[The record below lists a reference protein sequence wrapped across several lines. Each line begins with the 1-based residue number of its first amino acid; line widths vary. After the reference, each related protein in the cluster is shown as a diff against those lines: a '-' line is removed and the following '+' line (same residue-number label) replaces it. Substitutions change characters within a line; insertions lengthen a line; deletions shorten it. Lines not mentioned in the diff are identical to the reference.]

1 MKNGLCFGVFV
12 GILGMLAACW
22 SLPAAEST
30 EASKYTGPG
39 SCSSPS
45 CHGGVQAR
53 DQTTVLQN
61 EYSTW
66 VVRDKH
72 AHAFVNLTNPVGM
85 RIAKIMGLPSP
96 DTAPRCLA
104 CHALDVPADQRA
116 RTFDL
121 SDGVGC
127 ENCHGPAS
135 AWLGP
140 HTTRGW
146 KYEKSLELGLYDT
159 RDLVKRSEKCLSC
172 HLGTPEKTVDH
183 ELIAAGHPDLYF
195 ELDSFTSVMPPHWK
209 EVDPDPWLAVRAM
222 GVGQAVQLREQL
234 KRVAR
239 ESQSGIWPEY
249 GELDCF
255 ACHHDLTAAKDS
267 WRQERG
273 YAGRRP
279 GNAPFNLSRYVVLN
293 HVIQDADPGAT
304 HELQTAIEK
313 VYGGV
318 TALKG
323 DRRQVAADATSASE
337 LAGRLAARLNSMKFD
352 QPQTLRLMKSI
363 AGDGDGIA
371 AQGER
376 SAEQATMAL
385 DSLFI
390 AYTKNGKLAH
400 DAQIRA
406 GINGLFRQLED
417 PSSYNGFKFAA
428 AIKSLPPLI
437 E

>member
-1 MKNGLCFGVFV
+1 MKSALCFGFV
-12 GILGMLAACW
+12 AAFCLAAGC
-22 SLPAAEST
+22 LRAAEG
-30 EASKYTGPG
+30 AQPSKYTGPG

-72 AHAFVNLTNPVGM
+72 AHAFMNLTNPVGV

-104 CHALDVPADQRA
+104 CHALDVPPDDRA

-121 SDGVGC
+121 TDGVGC

-146 KYEKSLELGLYDT
+146 SYQKSLDLGLYDT
-159 RDLVKRSEKCLSC
+159 RDLVKRSEKCLTC
-172 HLGTPEKTVDH
+172 HLGTPEKSVDH

-195 ELDSFTSVMPPHWK
+195 ELDSFMSVMPPHWK
-209 EVDPDPWLAVRAM
+209 ETDNDPWFAVRAM
-222 GVGQAVQLREQL
+222 AVGQAVQLREQL
-234 KRVAR
+234 KRVTR
-239 ESQSGIWPEY
+239 ESQNGIWPEY
-249 GELDCF
+249 SELDCF
-255 ACHHDLTAAKDS
+255 ACHHNLVAAKDS

-273 YAGRRP
+273 YTGRRP
-279 GNAPFNLSRYVVLN
+279 GNPPFNLSRYVVLH
-293 HVIQDADPGAT
+293 HVIQDADPGALRD
-304 HELQTAIEK
+304 LQAGIDQ
-313 VYGGV
+313 VYTGV
-318 TALKG
+318 TALNSN
-323 DRRQVAADATSASE
+323 RLQVAAQASSTAD
-337 LAGRLAARLNSMKFD
+337 LAGRLATRLNSMKFD
-352 QPQTLRLMKSI
+352 MPQTLRLMKSI
-363 AGDGDGIA
+363 ASDADGIA
-371 AQGER
+371 SQGER
-376 SAEQATMAL
+376 AAEQATMAL

-390 AYTKNGKLAH
+390 AYSKNSKLAN
-400 DAQIRA
+400 DTQIRA
-406 GINGLFRQLED
+406 GINGLFRQLDD
-417 PSSYNGFKFAA
+417 PSAYNGFKFAA
-428 AIKSLPPLI
+428 AMKNLNSQI

>member
-1 MKNGLCFGVFV
+1 MKQA
-12 GILGMLAACW
+12 LGMRLLLGSLLAGGC
-22 SLPAAEST
+22 LVAADNAEP
-30 EASKYTGPG
+30 SKYTGPG

-45 CHGGVQAR
+45 CHGGVQPR
-53 DQTTVLQN
+53 DQTTVQQN

-72 AHAFVNLTNPVGM
+72 SHAFENLTNPVGT

-121 SDGVGC
+121 TDGVGC

-146 KYEKSLELGLYDT
+146 KYERSIELGLYDT

-195 ELDSFTSVMPPHWK
+195 ELDSFMSVMPGHWK
-209 EVDPDPWLAVRAM
+209 EVDTDPWFAVRAM
-222 GVGQAVQLREQL
+222 AVGQAVQLREQL

-239 ESQSGIWPEY
+239 ESQGGIWPEY
-249 GELDCF
+249 AELDCF
-255 ACHHDLTAAKDS
+255 ACHHNLTAAKDS

-279 GNAPFNLSRYVVLN
+279 GNPPFNLSRYVVFH
-293 HVIQDADPGAT
+293 HVVQDADPGAT
-304 HELQTAIEK
+304 RELEAGINQVFA
-313 VYGGV
+313 GV
-318 TALKG
+318 TGLNA
-323 DRRQVAADATSASE
+323 DRKQVALDANSASE
-337 LAGRLAARLNSMKFD
+337 QAGRLAQRLNGMKFD
-352 QPQTLRLMKSI
+352 PPQTLRLLKSI
-363 AGDGDGIA
+363 AADGDRIA
-371 AQGER
+371 GQGER

-390 AYTKNGKLAH
+390 AYTRSEKLGN

-406 GINGLFRQLED
+406 GINGLFQQLED
-417 PSSYNGFKFAA
+417 PSLFNGLKFAA
-428 AIKSLPPLI
+428 ALKDLSSLLP
-437 E
+437 

>member
-1 MKNGLCFGVFV
+1 MKAGLCFGIVT
-12 GILGMLAACW
+12 GILAACA
-22 SLPAAEST
+22 SIHAAEAP
-30 EASKYTGPG
+30 EPSKYTGPG

-53 DQTTVLQN
+53 DQTSVLQN

-72 AHAFVNLTNPVGM
+72 AHAFVNLTNPVGL

-104 CHALDVPADQRA
+104 CHALDVPVDQRA

-121 SDGVGC
+121 TDGVGC

-159 RDLVKRSEKCLSC
+159 RDLVKRSEKCLTC
-172 HLGTPEKTVDH
+172 HLGTAEKSVDH

-195 ELDSFTSVMPPHWK
+195 ELDSFMSVMPPHWK
-209 EVDPDPWLAVRAM
+209 EVDTDPWFPVRAM
-222 GVGQAVQLREQL
+222 AVGQAVQLREQL

-239 ESQSGIWPEY
+239 ESTNGIWPEY
-249 GELDCF
+249 AELDCF
-255 ACHHDLTAAKDS
+255 ACHHNLVAAKDS

-273 YAGRRP
+273 YPGRRP
-279 GNAPFNLSRYVVLN
+279 GNPPFNLSRFVVLN
-293 HVIQDADPGAT
+293 HVVQDSDPAAARDLKAGIDQIYA
-304 HELQTAIEK
+304 
-313 VYGGV
+313 GV
-318 TALKG
+318 TALNSN
-323 DRRQVAADATSASE
+323 RAQVASEATGASE
-337 LAGRLAARLNSMKFD
+337 IAGRLAARLNAMKFD
-352 QPQTLRLMKSI
+352 QAQTLRLLKSI
-363 AGDGDGIA
+363 SGDADGISE
-371 AQGER
+371 QGER
-376 SAEQATMAL
+376 AAEQATMAL

-390 AYTKNGKLAH
+390 AYAKNGKLGN
-400 DAQIRA
+400 DAQIRGA
-406 GINGLFRQLED
+406 INGLFRQLDD
-417 PSSYNGFKFAA
+417 PSAYNGFQFAA
-428 AIKSLPPLI
+428 ALKSLNALI

>member
-1 MKNGLCFGVFV
+1 MNGRFCFS
-12 GILGMLAACW
+12 LAAAI
-22 SLPAAEST
+22 LLVNGRLAAADAEP
-30 EASKYTGPG
+30 SKYTGPG

-45 CHGGVQAR
+45 CHGGVQPR
-53 DQTTVLQN
+53 TDTTVLQN

-72 AHAFVNLTNPVGM
+72 AHAFINLTNPVGT

-104 CHALDVPADQRA
+104 CHALDVPPDQRA

-121 SDGVGC
+121 TDGVGC

-146 KYEKSLELGLYDT
+146 NYDKSLELGMYNT
-159 RDLVKRSEKCLSC
+159 RDLVHRSEKCLSC
-172 HLGTPEKTVDH
+172 HLGTPDKFVDH

-195 ELDSFTSVMPPHWK
+195 ELDSFISVMPAHWN
-209 EVDPDPWLAVRAM
+209 EVDKDPWFGVRAL

-249 GELDCF
+249 SELDCF
-255 ACHHDLTAAKDS
+255 ACHHSLTAAKDS

-273 YAGRRP
+273 YADHRP
-279 GNAPFNLSRYVVLN
+279 GNTPFNLSRYVVLR
-293 HVIQDADPGAT
+293 H
-304 HELQTAIEK
+304 LIEQSDSAAAQQLK
-313 VYGGV
+313 SEIDKLYALV
-318 TALKG
+318 TALG
-323 DRRQVAADATSASE
+323 SDRRQIASQATTTAE
-337 LAGRLAARLNSMKFD
+337 LAERLAQRFDSAKFD
-352 QPQTLRLMKSI
+352 QAGAMRLMKSI
-363 AGDGDGIA
+363 SADADPISE
-371 AQGER
+371 QGER

-385 DSLFI
+385 DSLFV
-390 AYTKNGKLAH
+390 AYTKNSKLANEPR
-400 DAQIRA
+400 IRA
-406 GINGLFRQLED
+406 GINALFRQLDD
-417 PSSYNGFKFAA
+417 PSAYNGFAFARELKNLSA
-428 AIKSLPPLI
+428 LLP
-437 E
+437 

>member
-1 MKNGLCFGVFV
+1 MKNACVA
-12 GILGMLAACW
+12 GIVLSALLMGGRT
-22 SLPAAEST
+22 SAAET
-30 EASKYTGPG
+30 GEPSKYTGPG
-39 SCSSPS
+39 SCSSPA
-45 CHGGVQAR
+45 CHGGVQPR

-61 EYSTW
+61 EYATW

-121 SDGVGC
+121 TDGVGC

-146 KYEKSLELGLYDT
+146 SYEKSLQLGLYDT
-159 RDLVKRSEKCLSC
+159 RDLVKRSEKCLTC

-195 ELDSFTSVMPPHWK
+195 ELDSFMSVMPPHWK
-209 EVDPDPWLAVRAM
+209 EKDTDPWFPVRAM
-222 GVGQAVQLREQL
+222 AVGQAVQLREQL

-239 ESQSGIWPEY
+239 ESQNGIWPEY
-249 GELDCF
+249 AELDCF
-255 ACHHDLTAAKDS
+255 ACHHNLTAAKDS
-267 WRQERG
+267 WRQEHG
-273 YAGRRP
+273 YPGRRP
-279 GNAPFNLSRYVVLN
+279 GNPPFNLSRFVVLK
-293 HVIQDADPGAT
+293 HVIEDADPSAT
-304 HELQTAIEK
+304 ADLKAGIDQ
-313 VYGGV
+313 VYAGV
-318 TALKG
+318 TALKS
-323 DRRQVAADATSASE
+323 DRSQVAAEATSTSEIAS
-337 LAGRLAARLNSMKFD
+337 RLATRLNTMKFD
-352 QPQTLRLMKSI
+352 RAQTLRLLKSI
-363 AGDGDGIA
+363 SGDSDGIA
-371 AQGER
+371 FQGER
-376 SAEQATMAL
+376 AAEQATMAL

-390 AYTKNGKLAH
+390 AYTKNGKLGN

-406 GINGLFRQLED
+406 GINSLFRQLDD
-417 PSSYNGFKFAA
+417 PSAYDGYKFAA
-428 AIKSLPPLI
+428 AMKSLNALV

>member
-1 MKNGLCFGVFV
+1 
-12 GILGMLAACW
+12 
-22 SLPAAEST
+22 
-30 EASKYTGPG
+30 
-39 SCSSPS
+39 
-45 CHGGVQAR
+45 VQPR

-61 EYSTW
+61 EYSVW

-72 AHAFVNLTNPVGM
+72 AHAFENLTNPVGT
-85 RIAKIMGLPSP
+85 RVAKIMGLPSP

-104 CHALDVPADQRA
+104 CHALDVPADMRA

-121 SDGVGC
+121 TDGVGC

-146 KYEKSLELGLYDT
+146 KYERSIELGLYDT
-159 RDLVKRSEKCLSC
+159 RDLVKRTEKCLSC

-195 ELDSFTSVMPPHWK
+195 ELDSFMSVMPAHWK
-209 EVDPDPWLAVRAM
+209 EVDTDPWFAVRAM
-222 GVGQAVQLREQL
+222 AVGQAVQLREQL

-239 ESQSGIWPEY
+239 ESQGGIWPEY
-249 GELDCF
+249 AELDCF
-255 ACHHDLTAAKDS
+255 ACHHNLTAAKDS

-279 GNAPFNLSRYVVLN
+279 GNPPFNLSRYVVFN

-304 HELQTAIEK
+304 RDLQGGIDQ
-313 VYGGV
+313 VYAGV
-318 TALKG
+318 TALNS
-323 DRRQVAADATSASE
+323 DRKQVALDATSASE
-337 LAGRLAARLNSMKFD
+337 QAGRLAQRLNGMKFD
-352 QPQTLRLMKSI
+352 PPQTLRLLKSI
-363 AGDGDGIA
+363 AADGDRIA

-376 SAEQATMAL
+376 AAEQATMAL

-390 AYTKNGKLAH
+390 AYTKSEKLGN

-406 GINGLFRQLED
+406 GINGLFQQLDD
-417 PSSYNGFKFAA
+417 PSLFNGLKFAA
-428 AIKSLPPLI
+428 ALKDLSSLLP
-437 E
+437 

>member
-1 MKNGLCFGVFV
+1 MKPAP
-12 GILGMLAACW
+12 GIQLLLGALLAVRCLMAAD
-22 SLPAAEST
+22 SAES
-30 EASKYTGPG
+30 SKYTGPG

-72 AHAFVNLTNPVGM
+72 AHAFSNLTNPVGT

-121 SDGVGC
+121 TDGVGC

-146 KYEKSLELGLYDT
+146 KYEKSLESGLYDT

-172 HLGTPEKTVDH
+172 HLGTPEKMVDH

-195 ELDSFTSVMPPHWK
+195 ELDSFMSVMPPHWK
-209 EVDPDPWLAVRAM
+209 EVDTDPWFAVRAM
-222 GVGQAVQLREQL
+222 AVGQAVQLREQL

-239 ESQSGIWPEY
+239 ESQGGIWPEY
-249 GELDCF
+249 AELDCF
-255 ACHHDLTAAKDS
+255 ACHHNLTAAKDS

-273 YAGRRP
+273 YTGRRP
-279 GNAPFNLSRYVVLN
+279 GNPPFNLSRYVVFK
-293 HVIQDADPGAT
+293 HVIQDSDPGAVRDL
-304 HELQTAIEK
+304 EAGIKQ
-313 VYGGV
+313 VYAGV
-318 TALKG
+318 TALNS
-323 DRRQVAADATSASE
+323 DRRQVAMEATGASE
-337 LAGRLAARLNSMKFD
+337 LAGRLAQRLNGMKFD
-352 QPQTLRLMKSI
+352 PPQTLRLLKSI
-363 AGDGDGIA
+363 AADGDGIA
-371 AQGER
+371 EQGER
-376 SAEQATMAL
+376 AAEQATMAL

-390 AYTKNGKLAH
+390 AYSKNDKLGNE
-400 DAQIRA
+400 AQIRA
-406 GINGLFRQLED
+406 GINGLFQQLDD
-417 PSSYNGFKFAA
+417 PSLFNGFKFAA
-428 AIKSLPPLI
+428 AMKNLSSLLP
-437 E
+437 

>member
-1 MKNGLCFGVFV
+1 MTQA
-12 GILGMLAACW
+12 LGMRLLLGALLASGC
-22 SLPAAEST
+22 LMAADSVEPSR
-30 EASKYTGPG
+30 YTGPG

-45 CHGGVQAR
+45 CHGGVQPR

-61 EYSTW
+61 EYSVW

-72 AHAFVNLTNPVGM
+72 AHAFENLTNPVGT

-104 CHALDVPADQRA
+104 CHALDVPADMRA

-121 SDGVGC
+121 TDGVGC

-146 KYEKSLELGLYDT
+146 KYERSIELGLYDT
-159 RDLVKRSEKCLSC
+159 RDLVKRTEKCLSC

-195 ELDSFTSVMPPHWK
+195 ELDSFMSVMPAHWK
-209 EVDPDPWLAVRAM
+209 EVDTDPWFAVRAM
-222 GVGQAVQLREQL
+222 AVGQAVQLREQL

-239 ESQSGIWPEY
+239 ESQGGIWPEY
-249 GELDCF
+249 AELDCF
-255 ACHHDLTAAKDS
+255 ACHHNLTAAKDS

-279 GNAPFNLSRYVVLN
+279 GNPPFNLSRYVVFN

-304 HELQTAIEK
+304 RDLQGGIDQVSA
-313 VYGGV
+313 GV
-318 TALKG
+318 TALNT
-323 DRRQVAADATSASE
+323 DRKQVALDATSVSE
-337 LAGRLAARLNSMKFD
+337 QAGRLAQRLNGMKFD
-352 QPQTLRLMKSI
+352 PPQTLRLLKSI
-363 AGDGDGIA
+363 AADGDRIA
-371 AQGER
+371 GQGER
-376 SAEQATMAL
+376 AAEQATMAL

-390 AYTKNGKLAH
+390 AYTKSEKLGN

-406 GINGLFRQLED
+406 GINGLFQQLDD
-417 PSSYNGFKFAA
+417 PSLFNGLKFAA
-428 AIKSLPPLI
+428 ALKDLSSLLP
-437 E
+437 